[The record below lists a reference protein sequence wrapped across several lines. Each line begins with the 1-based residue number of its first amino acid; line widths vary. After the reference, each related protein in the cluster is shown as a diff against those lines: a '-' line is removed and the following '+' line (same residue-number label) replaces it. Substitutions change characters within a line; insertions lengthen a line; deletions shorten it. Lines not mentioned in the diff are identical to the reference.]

1 MMNFLILFAS
11 VSMTVLASTL
21 LKIGSRTVNFDGGL
35 PAIAVGY
42 LTSPGILAGFFS
54 YAVAALLWVYC
65 LSVFDLGYVTFVSS
79 LQYVLLL
86 SVSIFVF
93 QEQISL
99 LRWAGCAFI
108 MIGVVCW
115 LKG

>member
-1 MMNFLILFAS
+1 MNLLILAGS
-11 VSMTVLASTL
+11 VTMTVLASTF
-21 LKIGSRTVNFDGGL
+21 LKVGSRTVNFDGGIGPVL
-35 PAIAVGY
+35 LGY

-65 LSVFDLGYVTFVSS
+65 LSVFDLSYVTFVSS
-79 LQYVLLL
+79 FQYILLL
-86 SVSIFVF
+86 AVSILFF
-93 QEQISL
+93 HEHISL
-99 LRWAGCAFI
+99 MKWAGCAFI